1 MVFRRLK
8 KLDQRTEVTVLIY
21 VIFAAIGIIIMLTGA
36 YLVAEELF
44 EIAKGT
50 RAFTVPSMITVL
62 DFGWPF
68 LLGMGIWLAGAVIRL
83 IMTGVR
89 SFPLR
94 MGRTPE
100 ETVEYY

>member
-8 KLDQRTEVTVLIY
+8 KMDQRTEVTVLVY
-21 VIFAAIGIIIMLTGA
+21 VIFAAIGIIVMLTGA

-44 EIAKGT
+44 DIAKGT
-50 RAFTVPSMITVL
+50 RGFSVPSMVSVL
-62 DFGWPF
+62 EFGWPF
-68 LLGMGIWLAGAVIRL
+68 VLGMVIWLAGALIRL

-89 SFPLR
+89 AFPLR
-94 MGRTPE
+94 LGRAPE